1 MSMSL
6 NLYFISND
14 HSLIISLVV
23 WETIFLVVLLVFN
36 DLCVGWYVS
45 KQCLAPFS
53 CTKTT
58 LVLILNPLS
67 AMRINLHRK
76 AQTVTIKSE
85 FF

>member
-1 MSMSL
+1 MSL
-6 NLYFISND
+6 NLYFITTD

-23 WETIFLVVLLVFN
+23 KRYFWLFCLSSTIYTS
-36 DLCVGWYVS
+36 DG
-45 KQCLAPFS
+45 KQCLTPFS

-76 AQTVTIKSE
+76 AQTVTIKSK